1 MQIRTFYYI
10 SEAKVA
16 MLEAQL
22 ARRRFLSLSFTPK
35 MEVAGLSVA
44 AELKGTPA
52 EHLAARTAALV
63 ERMRKKKLLRPLND
77 AAELQTAGFYRDHAE
92 WFNGLYAFKGR
103 DGPDQRAVRVV
114 SYLLWR
120 RWKDALILLAG
131 SPVHVL
137 GERVVRDGVWAYG
150 TTGTWAGMLNFVRNN
165 LAPDEPDPAGVEE
178 GSPAPED
185 AGGFLPWTEWDAAAP
200 DDGNPT
206 LSFEP
211 AEYPDGLALAVFCAR
226 HLTRLPREP
235 AETAFTVVRRLDLNP
250 GADPLRWSREVRRV
264 LPGGG
269 PLTLNGLTTV
279 YVGSP
284 IYTARG

>member
-22 ARRRFLSLSFTPK
+22 ARRRFLSLSLTPK
-35 MEVAGLSVA
+35 VEVPGLSVA

-52 EHLAARTAALV
+52 EHLAARTATLV
-63 ERMRKKKLLRPLND
+63 DRMRKKKLLRPLND
-77 AAELQTAGFYRDHAE
+77 AAELQTAGFYHDRGE

-120 RWKDALILLAG
+120 RWRDALILLAG
-131 SPVHVL
+131 SPTHVL

-150 TTGTWAGMLNFVRNN
+150 TTGTWAGMLNFVRRN
-165 LAPDEPDPAGVEE
+165 LAPDDTGPAGVGEE
-178 GSPAPED
+178 SPAPED
-185 AGGFLPWTEWDAAAP
+185 AGGFVPWTEWDAAL
-200 DDGNPT
+200 DDGDPT

-211 AEYPDGLALAVFCAR
+211 AQYPDALALAVLCAR
-226 HLTRLPREP
+226 HLTRLPLEP
-235 AETAFTVVRRLDLNP
+235 VETAFTVLRRLDLTP
-250 GADPLRWSREVRRV
+250 GPDPLRWSREVRRV
-264 LPGGG
+264 LPAGG
-269 PLTLNGLTTV
+269 PLALDGLTTV

-284 IYTARG
+284 LYTARG

>member
-22 ARRRFLSLSFTPK
+22 PRSRFLSLSFTPK
-35 MEVAGLSVA
+35 VEVPGLSVA

-63 ERMRKKKLLRPLND
+63 GRMRKKKLLRPMDHD
-77 AAELQTAGFYRDHAE
+77 AALRTAGFYYDRAE

-103 DGPDQRAVRVV
+103 DGPDGRAVRVV

-120 RWKDALILLAG
+120 RWKDALVLLAG
-131 SPVHVL
+131 SPTHVL

-150 TTGTWAGMLNFVRNN
+150 TTGTWAGMLNFVRRN
-165 LAPDEPDPAGVEE
+165 LAPDGAGPAGVE
-178 GSPAPED
+178 GSPTPED
-185 AGGFLPWTEWDAAAP
+185 AGGFVPWAEWDAAAQ
-200 DDGNPT
+200 DDDDPT

-211 AEYPDGLALAVFCAR
+211 AQYPDGLALAVLCAR
-226 HLTRLPREP
+226 HLTRLPLEP
-235 AETAFTVVRRLDLNP
+235 VETAFTVLRRLDLNS

-264 LPGGG
+264 LPAGG
-269 PLTLNGLTTV
+269 PLALDGLTTV

-284 IYTARG
+284 IYTAHG